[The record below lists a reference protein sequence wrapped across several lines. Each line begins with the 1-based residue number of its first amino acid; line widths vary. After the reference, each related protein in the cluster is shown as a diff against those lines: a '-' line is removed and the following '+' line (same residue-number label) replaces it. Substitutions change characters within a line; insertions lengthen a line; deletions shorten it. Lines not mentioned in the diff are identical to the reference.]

1 MNPLD
6 WWPCFDAAT
15 GDADALSLAAAAL
28 GVPEERIEILR
39 TGGAVLARE
48 RWEETNVSNI

>member
-15 GDADALSLAAAAL
+15 SDTDALRLAAAAL
-28 GVPEERIEILR
+28 GVPERCVEILR

-48 RWEETNVSNI
+48 RREKA